1 MPHIWWVILYSCKAV
16 FDSAPSILLLRSIEW
31 TFRLSN
37 QGCWSSASI
46 QNTLRNEGFEKQ
58 HCIKLF
64 YYLLLLIF
72 SCIYLEFVRFSLWK
86 WVSKNILLGP
96 INVLCTRMYV
106 YYEILLLET
115 CIHCLIFHFV
125 IWFSFLP
132 AMGERKK
139 VNIYIY
145 IVYM

>member
-1 MPHIWWVILYSCKAV
+1 MQVPHIWWVILYSCKAV

-132 AMGERKK
+132 ATGERKK
-139 VNIYIY
+139 S
-145 IVYM
+145 